1 MDLATVLGVHRERY
15 TVNGQPCEAVADFAN
30 DRVTMRRRGM
40 SVTVPMDKYT
50 NFVGNMRDFVIAN
63 LFPAE

>member
-1 MDLATVLGVHRERY
+1 MDIATILGLHRERH
-15 TVNGQPCEAVADFAN
+15 TINGQPCEAVADFNA
-30 DRVTMRRRGM
+30 DKVIMRRRGM

-50 NFVGNMRDFVIAN
+50 KFVGNMRDFVIAN